1 MRNLRTVS
9 TARRQLGA
17 SGLAAALIVIMVAPS
32 AAQAPVPAPAARP
45 SNAVAALP
53 VERVDL
59 LVGRST
65 VLRTDRPIKRVSL
78 PKPEIADAMV
88 TSPYEVLVHGKMPGT
103 ISLLVW
109 GDNGDIRTFD
119 IAVRRDLS
127 ELEQRVRQLFPG
139 EPIQVSSNGGDVVLS
154 GVVSSKY
161 IVDKATSLATGY
173 VDKAENVV
181 NLLRQQEGV
190 ASNQILL
197 RVRFAE
203 VSRSALQELGVS
215 FFTSPTGV
223 ENTIGRITTQQFS
236 APGFDNL
243 KVTKDSA
250 DFGADP
256 VSASGEFTFSD
267 FLNLFL
273 FSNKYDVGAMVRALS
288 SKGLFQSLAEPNLVT
303 QNGKEASFLAGGEY
317 PYPVVQG
324 TGGATSIS
332 IEFKEFGIRLK
343 FTPTVIG
350 NDLIHLKVAPE
361 VSALDFGNSV
371 TMNGFRVPALT
382 TRRTATEVELR
393 DGQTFAIAGLMDN
406 SLTQTMSKV
415 PGLGD
420 IPILGYLFR
429 SKAYQKNSTELV
441 VMITPQILKRDST
454 GVTSKVP
461 DVVEPYLTPEKKTF
475 APPAPAFTPN
485 RPSDLT
491 PPGTT
496 PMASAPATTPA
507 AVAAAPAATAPATVV
522 AAPAAPAVDK
532 KAEERLRREDEK
544 RAREDEKRAREEQ
557 KRTQEEDKRQREA
570 AAAEEQKRQIAE
582 LKKQQAEKKLQAE
595 QQKKAAEEQK
605 KLAEQQKKAAEQ
617 QKKAEQKQEDQQALN
632 IEQPAPEPAD
642 AVSTSDI
649 DTRVKNLEEQRAEA
663 ERRKVEDRKK
673 AQQKAAKR
681 RALSDPYPPLRSRR
695 SW

>member
-9 TARRQLGA
+9 TA
-17 SGLAAALIVIMVAPS
+17 GLAAALIVIMVAPS
-32 AAQAPVPAPAARP
+32 AAQAPMPAPAARP
-45 SNAVAALP
+45 SNAVAALT

-78 PKPEIADAMV
+78 PKPEIADALV
-88 TSPYEVLVHGKMPGT
+88 TSPYEVLVHGKTPGT

-203 VSRSALQELGVS
+203 VSRSAMQELGVS
-215 FFTSPTGV
+215 LFTSPTGI
-223 ENTIGRITTQQFS
+223 ENTLGRVTTQQFA
-236 APGFDNL
+236 APGFDKL
-243 KVTKDSA
+243 KYSKDSS
-250 DFGADP
+250 DFGAP
-256 VSASGEFTFSD
+256 VTSAEGEFTFSD

-273 FSNKYDVGAMVRALS
+273 FSERYDLGAMVKALS
-288 SKGLFQSLAEPNLVT
+288 TKGLFQSLAEPNLVT

-317 PYPVVQG
+317 PYPVAHG

-361 VSALDFGNSV
+361 VSSLDFGNAV

-382 TRRTATEVELR
+382 SRRTQTEVELR

-406 SLTQTMSKV
+406 SITQTMSKI

-429 SKAYQKNSTELV
+429 SKAYQKNATELV

-454 GVTSKVP
+454 GVASKIP

-485 RPSDLT
+485 RQSDLT

-496 PMASAPATTPA
+496 PMASAPATKPA
-507 AVAAAPAATAPATVV
+507 AVAAAPTATAPAATAPATVV
-522 AAPAAPAVDK
+522 AAPAAPVVDK
-532 KAEERLRREDEK
+532 KVEERLRREDEK
-544 RAREDEKRAREEQ
+544 RAREEEKRAREEQ
-557 KRTQEEDKRQREA
+557 KRAQEEDKRQREV

-582 LKKQQAEKKLQAE
+582 LKKQQAEKKVQAE

-617 QKKAEQKQEDQQALN
+617 QKKAEQKQEDQQALVM
-632 IEQPAPEPAD
+632 EQPAPEPAD
-642 AVSTSDI
+642 AVSTSDV
-649 DTRVKNLEEQRAEA
+649 DTRLKNLEEQRAEA